1 MSHTKWKHITRK
13 HGYGHDGFKS
23 LAMKDTM
30 NLQKCLSYQILNE
43 KQTFRRTVSERIMQM
58 NKQYFIKTNQ
68 NNS

>member
-1 MSHTKWKHITRK
+1 MTRK

-23 LAMKDTM
+23 LTMKDTM

-43 KQTFRRTVSERIMQM
+43 KKTLAGERITQM